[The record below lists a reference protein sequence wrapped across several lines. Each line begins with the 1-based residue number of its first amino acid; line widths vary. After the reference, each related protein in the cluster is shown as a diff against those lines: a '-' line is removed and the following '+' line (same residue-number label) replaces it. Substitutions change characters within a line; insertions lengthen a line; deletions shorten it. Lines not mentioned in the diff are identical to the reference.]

1 MVQLQSM
8 KTHQF
13 RFWLKKPALSTS
25 WMDRYLLTL
34 AKMCHANDSLVLEL
48 CAGAGLGTDGY
59 LFSSGTA
66 VSGSDCSGNPAGPG
80 VHFIPTPVA
89 LPQ

>member
-1 MVQLQSM
+1 
-8 KTHQF
+8 
-13 RFWLKKPALSTS
+13 
-25 WMDRYLLTL
+25 MDRYLLTL

-59 LFSSGTA
+59 LFSRGTA